1 MLKVNQDSAQVVI
14 EIYNSNNEFIDRFFR
29 PYKKGFNRASW
40 DLTKN
45 LNSNV
50 NSGSTRSY
58 SPSIRV
64 KPGKYSFNVYLS
76 FDGKVNKIGSKFFEV
91 ERIRSGVLNNPNIDK
106 IDEYVTEIENEY
118 KNYSLL
124 SSKFGKIKD
133 DNKSIISLINK
144 SSNYKDYVSQQN
156 AIQKSIDKIDKE
168 LESLIRKIVRS
179 ELESFQS
186 NNKSDSLMSEKR
198 KTNVGIKSNSGLS
211 SLTKADLLSLSKKNK
226 LSLSS
231 KHTKTEILNELKSKA
246 KSENLWN
253 LFLPDKEYGY
263 GLSNVDYAPL
273 AEITGHNW
281 WAPEV
286 FNCSAPD
293 TGNMEILAEFGTAEQ
308 KKQWLEPLLEGE
320 IRSCFAM
327 TEPNVASSDATNIGS
342 SIVSDGDNYVINGR
356 KWWTSNAINPNA
368 KICIFMGVTN
378 PDSPPY
384 QRQSQVLVPMDSEGL
399 SIIRPM
405 QVFGYDDGYTGHPE
419 LFI

>member
-1 MLKVNQDSAQVVI
+1 MMD
-14 EIYNSNNEFIDRFFR
+14 
-29 PYKKGFNRASW
+29 FN
-40 DLTKN
+40 
-45 LNSNV
+45 
-50 NSGSTRSY
+50 
-58 SPSIRV
+58 
-64 KPGKYSFNVYLS
+64 F
-76 FDGKVNKIGSKFFEV
+76 SK
-91 ERIRSGVLNNPNIDK
+91 
-106 IDEYVTEIENEY
+106 
-118 KNYSLL
+118 
-124 SSKFGKIKD
+124 
-133 DNKSIISLINK
+133 
-144 SSNYKDYVSQQN
+144 
-156 AIQKSIDKIDKE
+156 
-168 LESLIRKIVRS
+168 ESL
-179 ELESFQS
+179 ELQDKLKTFFADHIYPNEELYE
-186 NNKSDSLMSEKR
+186 KAIIDSGDPLH
-198 KTNVGIKSNSGLS
+198 IP
-211 SLTKADLLSLSKKNK
+211 
-226 LSLSS
+226 
-231 KHTKTEILNELKSKA
+231 EILNELKSKA

-419 LFI
+419 LLFENVVVPKSNIIGGEGMGFKIAQARLGPGRIHHCMRAIGMAERALSLMIDRSLERETFGQKLAEQGVIQDWIARSRIKIEEARLLTLKTAWLIDTVGKEEAIIEISSIKVSVVEAASYVIDKAIQTFGAMGLSQDTPLARMSAGARVLRIADGPDEVHLRSIARREINKHR

>member
-1 MLKVNQDSAQVVI
+1 MMD
-14 EIYNSNNEFIDRFFR
+14 
-29 PYKKGFNRASW
+29 FN
-40 DLTKN
+40 
-45 LNSNV
+45 
-50 NSGSTRSY
+50 
-58 SPSIRV
+58 
-64 KPGKYSFNVYLS
+64 F
-76 FDGKVNKIGSKFFEV
+76 SK
-91 ERIRSGVLNNPNIDK
+91 
-106 IDEYVTEIENEY
+106 
-118 KNYSLL
+118 
-124 SSKFGKIKD
+124 
-133 DNKSIISLINK
+133 
-144 SSNYKDYVSQQN
+144 
-156 AIQKSIDKIDKE
+156 
-168 LESLIRKIVRS
+168 ESL
-179 ELESFQS
+179 ELQDKLKTFFADHIYPNEELYE
-186 NNKSDSLMSEKR
+186 KAIIDSGDPLH
-198 KTNVGIKSNSGLS
+198 IP
-211 SLTKADLLSLSKKNK
+211 
-226 LSLSS
+226 
-231 KHTKTEILNELKSKA
+231 EILNELKSKA

-419 LFI
+419 LLFENVVVPKSNIIGGEGMGFKIAQARLGPGRIHHCMRAIGMAERALSLMIDRSLERETFGQKLAEQGVIQDWIARSRIKIEEARLLTLKPAWLIDTVGKEEAKIEISSIKVSVVEAASYVIDKAIQTFGAMGLSQDTPLARMSAGARVLRIADGPDEVHLRSIARREINKHR

>member
-1 MLKVNQDSAQVVI
+1 MMD
-14 EIYNSNNEFIDRFFR
+14 
-29 PYKKGFNRASW
+29 FN
-40 DLTKN
+40 
-45 LNSNV
+45 
-50 NSGSTRSY
+50 
-58 SPSIRV
+58 
-64 KPGKYSFNVYLS
+64 F
-76 FDGKVNKIGSKFFEV
+76 SK
-91 ERIRSGVLNNPNIDK
+91 
-106 IDEYVTEIENEY
+106 
-118 KNYSLL
+118 
-124 SSKFGKIKD
+124 
-133 DNKSIISLINK
+133 
-144 SSNYKDYVSQQN
+144 
-156 AIQKSIDKIDKE
+156 
-168 LESLIRKIVRS
+168 ESL
-179 ELESFQS
+179 ELQDKLKTFFAEHIYP
-186 NNKSDSLMSEKR
+186 NEELYEKAIIDSGDPLH
-198 KTNVGIKSNSGLS
+198 IP
-211 SLTKADLLSLSKKNK
+211 
-226 LSLSS
+226 
-231 KHTKTEILNELKSKA
+231 EILNELKLKA

-253 LFLPDKEYGY
+253 LFLPDNEYGY

-419 LFI
+419 LLFENVVVPKSNIIGGEGMGFKIAQARLGPGRIHHCMRAIGMAERALSLMIDRSLERETFGQKLAEQGVIQDWIARSRIKIEEARLLTLKTAWLIDTVGKEEAKIEISSIKVSVVEAASYVIDKAIQTHGAMGLSQDTPLARMSAGARVLRIADGPDEVHLRSIARREINKHR